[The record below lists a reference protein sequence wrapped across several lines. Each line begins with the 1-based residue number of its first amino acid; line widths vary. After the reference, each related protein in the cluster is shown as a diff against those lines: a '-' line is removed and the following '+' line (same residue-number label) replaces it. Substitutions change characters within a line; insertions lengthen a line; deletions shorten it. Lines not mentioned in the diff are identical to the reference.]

1 MILKFID
8 KIKEYIN
15 ELQLTHFYSQMKGA
29 LENYKRSNSN
39 LWTDTLC
46 YFTILSFIP
55 VLAIAFS
62 IGRWFGIDN
71 YYLKQLTESS
81 PLNEETLNL
90 ILETTQN
97 LLQNTRSGIIAGVG
111 FLSLGWVIVSMFSV
125 IEKALNS
132 IWGIRKT
139 RGVFRKVTD
148 YFIVFLILP
157 MSVIGANILTNLKVN
172 IFYSEHIIQLMA
184 PYLAL
189 WIFFIFFYTV
199 LPNTKVNLI
208 PTIWSSF
215 IISFLLNQSNML
227 LVKLQIIIAT
237 YNKIYG
243 SFSVLLLSLIWLK
256 IVWFLILIGAHFSYV
271 LQNRDIL
278 GKIGII
284 KKINFIS
291 RYRVAEKVLLLLVE
305 NYLKNNKPVS
315 IMEISEKLKL
325 PTELTRGI
333 IDMLKKMDYIS
344 TIESETTDDK
354 NYKLTMSIE
363 TITLKKLY
371 EDMENFGE
379 DYLIEEVKFDKNLKI
394 VEYFKNFDLQNF

>member
-1 MILKFID
+1 MIFKYID
-8 KIKEYIN
+8 KVKDYIE

-39 LWTDTLC
+39 LWANTLC
-46 YFTILSFIP
+46 YFTTLSFIP

-71 YYLKQLTESS
+71 YYLRQLTESS
-81 PLNEETLNL
+81 PLNEETVNL

-132 IWGIRKT
+132 IWGIKKT
-139 RGVFRKVTD
+139 RRVFRKVTD

-157 MSVIGANILTNLKVN
+157 VSIIGANILTNLKTD
-172 IFYSEHIIQLMA
+172 IFYSKHIIQLVA

-189 WIFFIFFYTV
+189 WIFFVFFYTV
-199 LPNTKVNLI
+199 LPNTKVNLV

-227 LVKLQIIIAT
+227 LVRLQIIITT

-256 IVWFLILIGAHFSYV
+256 IVWFLILIGAHFSYI
-271 LQNRDIL
+271 LQNRDSL
-278 GKIGII
+278 GNIEII
-284 KKINFIS
+284 RKINFLS
-291 RYRVAEKVLLLLVE
+291 KYKVTKKILLLFMK
-305 NYLKNNKPVS
+305 NYVDNDRAISSL
-315 IMEISEKLKL
+315 EISESLKIPL
-325 PTELTRGI
+325 ELTKSL
-333 IDMLKKMDYIS
+333 IDELKKMNYIS
-344 TIESETTDDK
+344 PVIESDTTEERG
-354 NYKLTMSIE
+354 YKLTMNVDG
-363 TITLKKLY
+363 ITFKKLY

-379 DYLIEEVKFDKNLKI
+379 NFIIDDVKFDDNSKLI
-394 VEYFKNFDLQNF
+394 EYFKNI

>member
-1 MILKFID
+1 MIIKFIN
-8 KIKEYIN
+8 KIKDYIS

-39 LWTDTLC
+39 LWANTLC
-46 YFTILSFIP
+46 YFTTLSFIP

-81 PLNEETLNL
+81 PLNEETVNL

-111 FLSLGWVIVSMFSV
+111 FLSLGWVIISMFSV

-148 YFIVFLILP
+148 YFIVFLMLP
-157 MSVIGANILTNLKVN
+157 VSVIGANILTNLKTD
-172 IFYSEHIIQLMA
+172 IFYSKHIIQLIA

-199 LPNTKVNLI
+199 LPNTKVNLV
-208 PTIWSSF
+208 PTLWSSF

-227 LVKLQIIIAT
+227 LVRLQIIITT

-256 IVWFLILIGAHFSYV
+256 IVWFLILIGAHFSYI
-271 LQNRDIL
+271 LQNRDSL

-291 RYRVAEKVLLLLVE
+291 KYRVTQKVLLTLME
-305 NYLKNNKPVS
+305 NYLKNNKPIS
-315 IMEISEKLKL
+315 AIEISESLKI

-333 IDMLKKMDYIS
+333 LDMLKKMGYIS
-344 TIESETTDDK
+344 TIECETTDEK
-354 NYKLTMSIE
+354 NYKLTMSVEI
-363 TITLKKLY
+363 ITFKKLY

-379 DYLIEEVKFDKNLKI
+379 NYVIDEVKFNENFKVIEYLKNI
-394 VEYFKNFDLQNF
+394 

>member
-189 WIFFIFFYTV
+189 WIFFIFFYSV

-394 VEYFKNFDLQNF
+394 VEYFKNFD